1 MTCILIIANVIFRHT
16 LKSYSVNVMDAIGL
30 SRNLIKKFKIRV
42 ICDGGRVC
50 LENVM
55 HVWRAVNE
63 DNGRQK
69 SLWENTVERTL
80 VSCCSTPCII
90 CQQSVIVGVS
100 LSVSFKD

>member
-16 LKSYSVNVMDAIGL
+16 LKSYSANVMDAIGL

-55 HVWRAVNE
+55 HV
-63 DNGRQK
+63 
-69 SLWENTVERTL
+69 
-80 VSCCSTPCII
+80 
-90 CQQSVIVGVS
+90 
-100 LSVSFKD
+100 

>member
-16 LKSYSVNVMDAIGL
+16 LKSYCANVMDAIGL

-55 HVWRAVNE
+55 HV
-63 DNGRQK
+63 
-69 SLWENTVERTL
+69 
-80 VSCCSTPCII
+80 
-90 CQQSVIVGVS
+90 
-100 LSVSFKD
+100 